1 MPRGVLVALLCVVV
15 AGGALRGVAA
25 SAPSTYQSADE
36 IAYAMIART
45 LADRLVYGDPGMDD
59 PVHWPPGA
67 PVLFAAAHEVYPKQ
81 RGDGVWDVPAAYP
94 VQAAVGTA
102 VIPAAFLL
110 AMVVA
115 GPLAGL
121 GAAMLVALYPPLIDA
136 SRDLLSEPLGAL
148 LVTCALL
155 AVALALRRPA
165 WWRFA
170 VAGALLGATIL
181 TRADLILVPLLAGAV
196 AAVALWRRAE
206 DGGRGPALRG
216 VGAMTAGCLVLVAP
230 WTWFASNQAE
240 TLVPV
245 SSGGASNAFVGT
257 FLPGDGSMF
266 GAKRALAEEVG
277 RRFPRYADEPSFRI
291 PQRHVIDTVA
301 ARRPDLP
308 PDQALRAETLA
319 NLERYA
325 LGEPVAFAGMMLG
338 KIERLWLHYST
349 GTYGN
354 ERWWIRALHV
364 AMIALAVAGLAAAAA
379 RRRGGS
385 ILWLVA
391 LVLLYVTA
399 LNAVLI
405 SEARHNLAVMPLVA
419 VAGAA
424 GVALALRGGRSG
436 LPPPV
441 DHRPDPP
448 RQRLEAE
455 LGQRLGAAQ
464 AGVGVQDLLPLG
476 SAAAHQRGPRG
487 TP

>member
-1 MPRGVLVALLCVVV
+1 VGLVTELRSVPRGVLVALVCVVV

-25 SAPSTYQSADE
+25 ADPGEYQSTDE

-67 PVLFAAAHEVYPKQ
+67 PVLFAVAHELYPKQ

-102 VIPAAFLL
+102 VIGAAFLL
-110 AMVVA
+110 ALVVA

-121 GAAMLVALYPPLIDA
+121 GAATLVAFYPPLIDA

-148 LVTCALL
+148 LVTGALL

-170 VAGALLGATIL
+170 AAGALLGATIL
-181 TRADLILVPLLAGAV
+181 TRADLILVPLLAGGV
-196 AAVALWRRAE
+196 AAVALWRHAE
-206 DGGRGPALRG
+206 EGGRGPALRG
-216 VGAMTAGCLVLVAP
+216 VGAMAAGCLVLVAP
-230 WTWFASNQAE
+230 WTWFASNQAGE
-240 TLVPV
+240 LVPV

-257 FLPGDGSMF
+257 FLPGDGSIY
-266 GAKRALAEEVG
+266 GAKEALAGEVG
-277 RRFPRYADEPSFRI
+277 RRFPRYAGEPAFRL
-291 PQRHVIDTVA
+291 PQTRVIDTVA

-308 PDQALRAETLA
+308 AEDALRAATTA

-325 LGEPVAFAGMMLG
+325 LSEPLAFTGMMLA
-338 KIERLWLHYST
+338 KVERLWLHYTT

-354 ERWWIRALHV
+354 ERWWIRALHIAIV
-364 AMIALAVAGLAAAAA
+364 ALGIAGLFLAAA
-379 RRRGGS
+379 RRRGGPV
-385 ILWLVA
+385 LWLVG

-399 LNAVLI
+399 LNAVLV

-424 GVALALRGGRSG
+424 GVTLALRGRNRDAGTTVIGGVRAGSLAGPDSRS
-436 LPPPV
+436 V
-441 DHRPDPP
+441 
-448 RQRLEAE
+448 
-455 LGQRLGAAQ
+455 
-464 AGVGVQDLLPLG
+464 
-476 SAAAHQRGPRG
+476 
-487 TP
+487 T

>member
-1 MPRGVLVALLCVVV
+1 MSELRSVRAVVLVALVCVVV

-25 SAPSTYQSADE
+25 SDPGAYQSADE

-45 LADRLVYGDPGMDD
+45 LADRLVYGAPGMDD

-67 PVLFAAAHEVYPKQ
+67 PVLFAAAHELYPKQ
-81 RGDGVWDVPAAYP
+81 RGDGGGDVAAAYP

-110 AMVVA
+110 AMAVA

-121 GAAMLVALYPPLIDA
+121 GAATLVAFYPPLVDA

-155 AVALALRRPA
+155 AVALALRRPT

-170 VAGALLGATIL
+170 AAGGLLGATIL
-181 TRADLILVPLLAGAV
+181 TRADLVLVPLLAGAV

-206 DGGRGPALRG
+206 EGGRGPALRG
-216 VGAMTAGCLVLVAP
+216 VGAMAAGCLVLVAP
-230 WTWFASNQAE
+230 WTWYASIQAE

-257 FLPGDGSMF
+257 LLPGEGSMF

-277 RRFPRYADEPSFRI
+277 RRYPRYADEPSFRI
-291 PQRHVIDTVA
+291 RQVHLIDTVA

-308 PDQALRAETLA
+308 PDEALRAETLA

-325 LGEPVAFAGMMLG
+325 LGEPLAFAGMMLD
-338 KIERLWLHYST
+338 KVERLWLHYTT
-349 GTYGN
+349 GTYRQ
-354 ERWWIRALHV
+354 ERWWTSMIHV
-364 AMIALAVAGLAAAAA
+364 AIVALGVAGLAAAAA
-379 RRRGGS
+379 RRRGGPV
-385 ILWLVA
+385 LWLLG

-419 VAGAA
+419 VGGAA
-424 GVALALRGGRSG
+424 GLALALRGRRARSSASGRS
-436 LPPPV
+436 PS
-441 DHRPDPP
+441 
-448 RQRLEAE
+448 
-455 LGQRLGAAQ
+455 
-464 AGVGVQDLLPLG
+464 G
-476 SAAAHQRGPRG
+476 SPAAAA
-487 TP
+487 

>member
-1 MPRGVLVALLCVVV
+1 MLPVSELRSVRRAVLVALLCVVV
-15 AGGALRGVAA
+15 AGGALRGLAA
-25 SAPSTYQSADE
+25 SDPGAYQSADE
-36 IAYAMIART
+36 IAYAKIART
-45 LADRLVYGDPGMDD
+45 LADRLVYGDPGMKD

-67 PVLFAAAHEVYPKQ
+67 PVLFAAAYELYPKQ
-81 RGDGVWDVPAAYP
+81 RGYGEWDVPAAYP

-121 GAAMLVALYPPLIDA
+121 GAATLVAFYPPLIDA

-148 LVTCALL
+148 LLTCALL

-165 WWRFA
+165 WWRFV

-196 AAVALWRRAE
+196 AAVALGRSAE
-206 DGGRGPALRG
+206 EGGRGPALRG
-216 VGAMTAGCLVLVAP
+216 VGALAAGCLVLVAP
-230 WTWFASNQAE
+230 WTWYASNQAQ

-257 FLPGDGSMF
+257 FLPGEGSMF
-266 GAKRALAEEVG
+266 GAKRALAEEVA
-277 RRFPRYADEPSFRI
+277 RRFPRYAGEPAFRI
-291 PQRHVIDTVA
+291 PQTHVIDTVA

-308 PDQALRAETLA
+308 PDEALRAETRA

-325 LGEPVAFAGMMLG
+325 LGEPLTFAGMMLA
-338 KIERLWLHYST
+338 KVERLWLHYTT
-349 GTYGN
+349 GTYGQ
-354 ERWWIRALHV
+354 ERSWIRALHV
-364 AMIALAVAGLAAAAA
+364 TIVALAFAGLAAAAA
-379 RRRGGS
+379 RRRGGPV
-385 ILWLVA
+385 LWLIG

-419 VAGAA
+419 VAVAA
-424 GVALALRGGRSG
+424 GVSLALGGRQARASASG
-436 LPPPV
+436 RSPS
-441 DHRPDPP
+441 
-448 RQRLEAE
+448 
-455 LGQRLGAAQ
+455 
-464 AGVGVQDLLPLG
+464 G
-476 SAAAHQRGPRG
+476 SRAAAARSRTRAAPRSG
-487 TP
+487 AGGDRR